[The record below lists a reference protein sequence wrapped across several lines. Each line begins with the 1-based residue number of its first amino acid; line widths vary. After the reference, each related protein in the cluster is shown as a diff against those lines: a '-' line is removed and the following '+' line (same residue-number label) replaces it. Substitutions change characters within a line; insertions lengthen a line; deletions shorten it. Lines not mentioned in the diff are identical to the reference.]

1 MFFMTHKVIKIGSS
15 LAVTIPAKEV
25 KRQNIKAGDELEE
38 LYIAKKQV
46 VNKDDQHILDAAK
59 EILKEYK
66 QDFEN
71 LSQR

>member
-1 MFFMTHKVIKIGSS
+1 MTHKVIKIGSS

-25 KRQNIKAGDELEE
+25 KRQNIKQGDEIES
-38 LYIAKKQV
+38 IQIQKKQSQ
-46 VNKDDQHILDAAK
+46 NTEDQDILDAAK
-59 EILKEYK
+59 KILSEYK

>member
-1 MFFMTHKVIKIGSS
+1 MSHKVLKVGTS

-25 KRQNIKAGDELEE
+25 KRQNIKAGDEIEE
-38 LYIAKKQV
+38 IYIRKKQV
-46 VNKDDQHILDAAK
+46 VNKDDQHILDTAK
-59 EILKEYK
+59 KILKDYK